1 MNRII
6 TIGREFGSG
15 GRTIAKQVAE
25 KLGIPCFDSE
35 LLVRIA
41 EESGF
46 DEKFVSERG
55 DTMSLSTVI
64 SRGLSGQGYYNYLN
78 TDDHLWEVQRKVI
91 CELAEKESCVIV
103 GRCADYILRD
113 KADCL
118 NVFIYADMEKR
129 AERIVNVYGESSD
142 APIKRLKKKDKN
154 RKAFYEYHTD
164 VRWGDTHTY
173 DICLDSSELG
183 IEKCVEIIASL
194 Y

>member
-41 EESGF
+41 NESGF

-64 SRGLSGQGYYNYLN
+64 SRGLSSQGYYNYLN

-113 KADCL
+113 KANCL
-118 NVFIYADMEKR
+118 NVFIYADMDKR
-129 AERIVNVYGESSD
+129 AERIVNVYGESAD

-173 DICLDSSELG
+173 DICLDSGELG
-183 IEKCVEIIASL
+183 IDKCVEIIASL